1 MKFAAVIDY
10 KADNPKVAEVRPAH
24 RKYLGELKEKGK
36 LVISGPFPETGGA
49 LIVYE
54 AESKDEAEA
63 LMSAFRK
70 VYARL
75 ATDRAARAVLR
86 LNTADEAVLA
96 CDRQPFEPD
105 VVARI
110 DGFLVRDG
118 AFPQARRAG
127 GCVFWLHSEVTAW
140 MRSCPMRVAQ

>member
-54 AESKDEAEA
+54 AGSKDEAEA
-63 LMSAFRK
+63 LIK
-70 VYARL
+70 
-75 ATDRAARAVLR
+75 
-86 LNTADEAVLA
+86 AD
-96 CDRQPFEPD
+96 PFTTGGVFTSWVIRSWNPIFINRDLLPD
-105 VVARI
+105 
-110 DGFLVRDG
+110 
-118 AFPQARRAG
+118 
-127 GCVFWLHSEVTAW
+127 
-140 MRSCPMRVAQ
+140 